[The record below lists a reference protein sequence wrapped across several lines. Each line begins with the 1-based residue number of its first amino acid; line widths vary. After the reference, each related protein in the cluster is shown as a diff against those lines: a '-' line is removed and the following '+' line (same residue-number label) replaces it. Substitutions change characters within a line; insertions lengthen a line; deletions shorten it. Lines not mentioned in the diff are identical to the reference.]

1 MENFERLLKKFDEL
15 GLDESEYVI
24 LGSWVLAT
32 RNIRDCND
40 LDILVLPKIYE
51 KLLEKYPEQ
60 EWAIV
65 WQGIEISYKLKSDF
79 SEAEF
84 FANSEL
90 INWYRFLTIEKLL
103 EFKQALWREKDEQ
116 DIILIEKYLSQ
127 IVSGSGA
134 QMNDN
139 NLPII

>member
-24 LGSWVLAT
+24 LGSWVLAA
-32 RNIRDCND
+32 RAIRDCND
-40 LDILVLPKIYE
+40 LDILVLPKAYE
-51 KLLEKYPEQ
+51 KLLEKYPEDD
-60 EWAIV
+60 WVII
-65 WQGIEISYKLKSDF
+65 WQGIEISYKLKLDF
-79 SEAEF
+79 SEADF

-103 EFKQALWREKDEQ
+103 EFKQALNRQKDED

-127 IVSGSGA
+127 IVAGSGA
-134 QMNDN
+134 QIPDN
-139 NLPII
+139 NMPII